1 MREPN
6 SAPTVV
12 VIDDDESVASTVASI
27 VSRAG
32 FIVEKFTSAES
43 ARERLRAG
51 GVDVVVSDVMM
62 PEVHGL
68 DLLDQLRRSGTD
80 VPVIFMTG
88 APKLQ
93 DSMRAMELGA
103 FRYLA
108 KPFERATLVRA
119 VEEAIKWGRLI
130 RVTLNHTQERDR
142 SALDALLDRVF
153 DGMQMHYQPI
163 VGATSG
169 KVFGFEAL
177 MRSSVAELRSP
188 PAVIDAAQK
197 LGRLH
202 ALGRHVRKL
211 VADQM
216 TASKPEAAFFVNL
229 HSADL
234 ADPQLFAADAPLSKH
249 ASGVVLELT
258 ERESLEGIDDV
269 DRRLAQLRA
278 LGYRIAVD
286 DLGAGYAGLSY
297 FSRVRPDIV
306 KIDMSLTRGIDA
318 DPVKRRIVSS
328 ICALAKDLAM
338 IVVAEGIETLEE
350 FNTVAKDGVDLVQ
363 GYLIG
368 KPAPYARDPYSPNVV
383 QGATPCPT

>member
-1 MREPN
+1 MREAN
-6 SAPTVV
+6 RTPTVI

-27 VSRAG
+27 VGRAG
-32 FIVEKFTSAES
+32 FTVEKFTSAEA
-43 ARERLRAG
+43 ARERLSAG
-51 GVDVVVSDVMM
+51 GIDVVVSDVMM

-68 DLLDQLRRSGTD
+68 NLLEQLRRSSVD

-93 DSMRAMELGA
+93 DTMRAMELGA

-108 KPFERATLVRA
+108 KPFERAALVRA

-130 RVTLNHTQERDR
+130 RVTLNHAPDSERFE
-142 SALDALLDRVF
+142 LEQLLDRAF
-153 DGMQMHYQPI
+153 EGLHMHYQPI

-169 KVFGFEAL
+169 TVFGYEAL
-177 MRSSVAELRSP
+177 MRSSEPALRSP

-211 VADQM
+211 VAEQM

-234 ADPQLFAADAPLSKH
+234 ADPQLFAPDAPLSKH

-258 ERESLEGIDDV
+258 ERESLEGVDDV
-269 DRRLAQLRA
+269 DRRLSQLRA

-297 FSRVRPDIV
+297 FSRVKPDIV
-306 KIDMSLTRGIDA
+306 KIDMSLTRGIDS

-338 IVVAEGIETLEE
+338 IVVAEGIETLDE
-350 FNTVAKDGVDLVQ
+350 FNTVSGDGVELVQ

-368 KPAPYARDPYSPNVV
+368 RPAPYARDLYSP
-383 QGATPCPT
+383 GAGGAA

>member
-1 MREPN
+1 MREGN
-6 SAPTVV
+6 RAPTVI

-32 FIVEKFTSAES
+32 FTVEKFTSAEA
-43 ARERLRAG
+43 ARERLSAG

-68 DLLDQLRRSGTD
+68 DLLEQLRRSSVE

-93 DSMRAMELGA
+93 DTMRALELGA

-108 KPFERATLVRA
+108 KPFERAALVRA

-130 RVTLNHTQERDR
+130 RVTLNHAPDSERFG
-142 SALDALLDRVF
+142 LEQLLDRAF
-153 DGMQMHYQPI
+153 EGLHIHYQPI

-169 KVFGFEAL
+169 RVFGYEAL
-177 MRSSVAELRSP
+177 MRSSEPALRSP

-211 VADQM
+211 VAEQM
-216 TASKPEAAFFVNL
+216 SASKPEAAFFVNL

-234 ADPQLFAADAPLSKH
+234 ADPQLFAPDAPLSKH

-297 FSRVRPDIV
+297 FSRVKPDIV
-306 KIDMSLTRGIDA
+306 KIDMSLTRGIDS

-338 IVVAEGIETLEE
+338 IVVAEGIETLDEY
-350 FNTVAKDGVDLVQ
+350 NTVSGDGVDLVQ

-368 KPAPYARDPYSPNVV
+368 RPAPYARDLYAP
-383 QGATPCPT
+383 GAGGAS